1 MSGEMC
7 GCCEGPWAY
16 RDHHNNCT
24 FHPHFPAIGPRTQS
38 TRSLLHS
45 PQRGVFR
52 TLMFL
57 PTDATRAKFSACRGP
72 WWQRTT
78 MTWSPWSD
86 SRAWW
91 VTRVGFLSIPV
102 RPGILK
108 TPKHFANH
116 AQLLDQRICVMV
128 VLRCHGSLQTETL
141 AQVASVVEGLGVWWH
156 PARVVPQL
164 HANWILGPK
173 VGSCRVKC
181 VGVVKVPGR
190 TGIITTTAHFTHI
203 SRPSAQGLSPQGV
216 CCTLPS
222 GVSSE
227 PWCFCPL
234 MQPGAK
240 FWFARSHGTRER
252 PQHGALG
259 LTVGIDGELCGVF
272 WANLVP
278 RDAHDTCTFHR
289 QFPTISPRMLCCRH
303 LVARLPVGW
312 DFGTGCFSGRRIRC
326 LMTPR

>member
-1 MSGEMC
+1 MLGEKC
-7 GCCEGPWAY
+7 GCCEGPWVH
-16 RDHHNNCT
+16 RDNHNSHM
-24 FHPHFPAIGPRTQS
+24 FHITDHRPKNSVSREFAALSPRGLSSEPWCFAHWCNPCQIL
-38 TRSLLHS
+38 SL
-45 PQRGVFR
+45 Q
-52 TLMFL
+52 
-57 PTDATRAKFSACRGP
+57 GP

-216 CCTLPS
+216 LLHSPQR
-222 GVSSE
+222 VSSE

-240 FWFARSHGTRER
+240 FDSQGAMAPGNDPTTRC
-252 PQHGALG
+252 PWV
-259 LTVGIDGELCGVF
+259 TVGIDGEMLWGV
-272 WANLVP
+272 LSKPV
-278 RDAHDTCTFHR
+278 
-289 QFPTISPRMLCCRH
+289 PRML
-303 LVARLPVGW
+303 
-312 DFGTGCFSGRRIRC
+312 T
-326 LMTPR
+326 TPAHFTDSFPNHQPKDA